1 MAIPQHRTTWPAI
14 GYYTLLAAAGAL
26 LPLSLAPFFWWPLG
40 IISVGL
46 LAHQLTGKT
55 AKQSYWHTVIYCLG
69 VFAVGASWVFNS
81 INVYSETPFAAAIV
95 ITALFVVVL
104 ALIFALPFALLQYLG
119 RSTGT
124 QLLAFPALWV
134 VAEWFIGWIL
144 TGFPWVYLGYGHIHS
159 WLAGWAPLTGV
170 WGISWIIAFCGA
182 SAAAVIRQR
191 NRGTV
196 TALCACGLLWLGGL
210 GLKQA
215 AWTEP
220 GEPLSI
226 GVLQPNIPQ
235 NDRWQI
241 SYRDR
246 IISNNLSLGER
257 LWDNQL
263 VIWPEAAIPELQH
276 RVMPLIRQLD
286 QLARQTDT
294 AFITGIPVYNFA
306 DDEFYN
312 SVIGLGN
319 ASGEYRKQHLVPF
332 GEYVPLASLL
342 RKLGGFF
349 DLPMSGF
356 TPGSANQPLIAA
368 GEHKIATAIC
378 YEIAYQGL
386 VRQVASDASLIL
398 TVSND
403 TWFGD
408 TLAPHQ
414 HLSMAQMRALENGKP
429 VIRATNDGI
438 TGLIDTRGKV
448 VEKLPQFTEGTLHA
462 DITPYRGTTPYS
474 RSGHWPILLLAASCL
489 VLCTWRSLRPEPA
502 SPA

>member
-1 MAIPQHRTTWPAI
+1 MMKPTTLHCIALPV
-14 GYYTLLAAAGAL
+14 AGAL

-40 IISVGL
+40 IVSVAVLAYL
-46 LAHQLTGKT
+46 LPGKT
-55 AKQSYWHTVIYCLG
+55 AKASYWHTVLYCLG

-81 INVYSETPFAAAIV
+81 INVYSETPFAAALL
-95 ITALFVVVL
+95 ITTLFIAVL
-104 ALIFALPFALLQYLG
+104 ALLFSLPFMLCSRLDNGWTWLLG
-119 RSTGT
+119 
-124 QLLAFPALWV
+124 FPALWV
-134 VAEWFIGWIL
+134 TAEWFIGWVF

-159 WLAGWAPLTGV
+159 WLAGWAPLGGV
-170 WGISWIIAFCGA
+170 WAISWIVALCGA
-182 SAAAVIRQR
+182 TFAYLIKQR
-191 NRGTV
+191 NRTV
-196 TALCACGLLWLGGL
+196 FIAAIICLTLWLSGL
-210 GLKQA
+210 GFKNVQ
-215 AWTEP
+215 WTNP
-220 GEPLSI
+220 GQPLSI

-241 SYRDR
+241 NYRDR
-246 IISNNLSLGER
+246 IISNNLSLAEP

-312 SVIGLGN
+312 NVIALGK

-332 GEYVPLASLL
+332 GEYVPLGDVI
-342 RKLGGFF
+342 RKMGGFF

-356 TPGSANQPLIAA
+356 TPGSDHQPLITS
-368 GEHKIATAIC
+368 GDHKIATAIC
-378 YEIAYQGL
+378 YEIAYQNL
-386 VRQVASDASLIL
+386 VRKLAPGANLIL

-429 VIRATNDGI
+429 VVRATNDGI
-438 TGLIDTRGKV
+438 TALIDVHGKIT
-448 VEKLPQFTEGTLHA
+448 EKLPQFQEGILESSVTPHTGV
-462 DITPYRGTTPYS
+462 TPYGQT
-474 RSGHWPILLLAASCL
+474 GHWPMLLLLGLCLGSCF
-489 VLCTWRSLRPEPA
+489 WESRRKHALRP
-502 SPA
+502 

>member
-1 MAIPQHRTTWPAI
+1 MTAVKNAMAKQTTLHRIALP
-14 GYYTLLAAAGAL
+14 LAGAL
-26 LPLSLAPFFWWPLG
+26 LPLSLAPFFLWPLG
-40 IISVGL
+40 IFSAGVLAYL
-46 LAHQLTGKT
+46 LPGRTIKA
-55 AKQSYWHTVIYCLG
+55 SYWHSVLYCLG

-81 INVYSETPFAAAIV
+81 INVYSSTPLAAALLL
-95 ITALFVVVL
+95 TALFVIVL
-104 ALIFALPFALLQYLG
+104 ALFFSLPFALLGLVK
-119 RSTGT
+119 RSAAA

-144 TGFPWVYLGYGHIHS
+144 TGFPWVYLGYGHVHS
-159 WLAGWAPLTGV
+159 WLAGWAPLGGV
-170 WGISWIIAFCGA
+170 WSISWIVAFCGA
-182 SAAAVIRQR
+182 TAASLLQQRSRSSIVAVS
-191 NRGTV
+191 V
-196 TALCACGLLWLGGL
+196 CLLLWLAGL

-215 AWTEP
+215 TWTTP
-220 GEPLSI
+220 QKPLSI

-246 IISNNLSLGER
+246 IISNNLSLGEQ

-312 SVIGLGN
+312 SVIALGK

-332 GEYVPLASLL
+332 GEYVPLATLL

-356 TPGSANQPLIAA
+356 TPGTDDQPLITA
-368 GEHKIATAIC
+368 GDHKIATAIC
-378 YEIAYQGL
+378 YEIAYQNL
-386 VRQVASDASLIL
+386 VRKLSPDASLIL

-438 TGLIDTRGKV
+438 TALINHKGEIF
-448 VEKLPQFTEGTLHA
+448 EKLPQFQEGILQSSV
-462 DITPYRGTTPYS
+462 TPHTGTTPYN
-474 RSGHWPILLLAASCL
+474 RFGHWPMLLFVGLCL
-489 VLCTWRSLRPEPA
+489 GVCFWVSRKRHSQG
-502 SPA
+502 